1 MVRPTLEEYASRYSH
16 VKFDREDGVLE
27 MTLHTDGDDL
37 VWGASPHRELG
48 HCFADVGADPENEV
62 IILTG
67 TGESFID
74 RGYVSR
80 TEVDPET
87 WTHVMQAGRRLLMN
101 LLDIPMP
108 MIAAINGPATR
119 HAELGVLCDV
129 VLAAEDAT
137 FQDGGHFPRGLVPGD
152 GVHVVWPL
160 LLGMNRGRYFLL
172 TGETLSAEEAQDL
185 GVVNEVMPREELLPR
200 ARELARQ
207 IKDRPQMTVRLTRQ
221 AVLQHL
227 KRRLQNELGYG
238 LALEGLAAVD
248 HWPDGS
254 DQ

>member
-1 MVRPTLEEYASRYSH
+1 MVTPTLDEYASKYSH
-16 VKFDREDGVLE
+16 VDFEREDGILE
-27 MTLHTDGDDL
+27 MRLHSDGEDL
-37 VWGASPHRELG
+37 LWGFSPHEELG
-48 HCFADVGADPENEV
+48 YCFADVGNDPENEV

-67 TGESFID
+67 TGETFIH
-74 RGYVSR
+74 GGEMAGS
-80 TEVDPET
+80 EVDPES
-87 WTHVMQAGRRLLMN
+87 WAHVVQAGKRLQMN

-129 VLAAEDAT
+129 VLAADDAI
-137 FQDGGHFPRGLVPGD
+137 FQDSAHFPNGLVPGD

-172 TGETLSAEEAQDL
+172 TGETLSAEEAKEL
-185 GVVNEVMPREELLPR
+185 GVVNEVMPREDLLPR
-200 ARELARQ
+200 AWELARE
-207 IKDRPQMTVRLTRQ
+207 IKERPTVTVRLTRE

-227 KRRLQNELGYG
+227 KRRMGDELGYG

-248 HWPDGS
+248 YWPHAPD
-254 DQ
+254 